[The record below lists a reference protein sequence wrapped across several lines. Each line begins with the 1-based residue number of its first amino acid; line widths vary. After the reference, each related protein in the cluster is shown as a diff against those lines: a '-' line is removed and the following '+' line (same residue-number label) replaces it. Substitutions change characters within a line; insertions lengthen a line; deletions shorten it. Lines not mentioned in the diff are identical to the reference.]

1 MLEAPESSSTNDEG
15 ADMNIA
21 SFFKSNRSKIIL
33 GVLIILGLIAVYK
46 VKFRGVPVE
55 SCKVTMGSVVSEI
68 MGTGTLEARY
78 QTTVSAKIQGR
89 ITELAVDQNDHVKKG
104 QLMAQLDEVELRQE
118 VGIYKAS
125 LDASMATVDRVKAEL
140 ARSQVVFEQA
150 ERDYSRFQSL
160 VASKSISQSDVEK
173 TREKLSTAEADVIRS
188 QAAVAEAVKL
198 MKAAEERQRH
208 SEAKLADTRILS
220 SFDGLVIR
228 RDREVGDIVVP
239 GASIFRMI
247 SLQELWISA
256 WVEESAIAGVHLD
269 QTTKIV
275 FRSEP
280 NKILDGKV
288 VRVGKMVDRETR
300 EFQVDV
306 MVEKL
311 PESWAIGQRAEVFI
325 QTSSKAQALAVPA
338 SSLIWKDGQ
347 PGVFRIEGSTIFWN
361 PVQTGIRG
369 DTNVEIIQGPPE
381 GALIVKN
388 AQIADL
394 RDGLRV
400 SVR

>member
-1 MLEAPESSSTNDEG
+1 MK
-15 ADMNIA
+15 IA
-21 SFFKSNRSKIIL
+21 SFFASTTSRVILL
-33 GVLIILGLIAVYK
+33 GVVVLGFIVLYK
-46 VKFRGVPVE
+46 VKFRTIPVE
-55 SCKVTMGSVVSEI
+55 SYKIAKGSVVAEI

-89 ITELAVDQNDHVKKG
+89 ITELAVDHNDHVKKG
-104 QLMAQLDEVELRQE
+104 QLMAQLDEVELRRE

-125 LDASMATVDRVKAEL
+125 LDASMATVERVKAEL
-140 ARSQVVFEQA
+140 AKSQAVFEQA

-160 VASKSISQSDVEK
+160 VASKSISVSDVEK
-173 TREKLSTAEADVIRS
+173 TREKLSTAEADVVRS
-188 QAAVAEAVKL
+188 QAAVDEAIKL
-198 MKAAEERQRH
+198 MKAAEERERY

-220 SFDGLVIR
+220 PFDGLVIR

-239 GASIFRMI
+239 GASIFRLI

-256 WVEESAIAGVHLD
+256 WVEESAIAGI
-269 QTTKIV
+269 QINQPARII

-280 NKILDGKV
+280 GKTLDGRV

-311 PESWAIGQRAEVFI
+311 PEKWAIGQRAEVFI
-325 QTSSKAQALAVPA
+325 QTSSTENALSVPG
-338 SSLIWKDGQ
+338 SSLIWKDGAA
-347 PGVFRIEGSTIFWN
+347 GVFRIEDSKIVWN
-361 PVQTGIRG
+361 PVTLGMRG
-369 DTNVEIIQGPPE
+369 DTRVEIIRGLTE

-388 AQIADL
+388 AQTP
-394 RDGLRV
+394 GLKNGVRV
-400 SVR
+400 SVQ

>member
-1 MLEAPESSSTNDEG
+1 MLEAHEHSSRNNEG
-15 ADMNIA
+15 ADMNTA
-21 SFFKSNRSKIIL
+21 SFLSSNKTKIVL
-33 GVLIILGLIAVYK
+33 GALIVLVIVGVYRAKFRAIPVEAYK
-46 VKFRGVPVE
+46 VSRGPV
-55 SCKVTMGSVVSEI
+55 MSEI

-89 ITELAVDQNDHVKKG
+89 VTELTVDQNDHVKKG
-104 QLMAQLDEVELRQE
+104 QLMAQLDEMELKQE

-125 LDASMATVDRVKAEL
+125 LDASMATVERVKAEL
-140 ARSQVVFEQA
+140 ARAQAVFEQA
-150 ERDYSRFQSL
+150 ERDYNRFQSL

-198 MKAAEERQRH
+198 MKAAEERQRY

-220 SFDGLVIR
+220 PFDGLVIR
-228 RDREVGDIVVP
+228 RDRELGDIIVP
-239 GASIFRMI
+239 GASIFRLI

-256 WVEESAIAGVHLD
+256 WVEESAIAGIHID
-269 QTTKIV
+269 QPAKII

-280 NKILDGKV
+280 NKILNGKV

-311 PESWAIGQRAEVFI
+311 PGSWAIGQRAEVFI
-325 QTSSKAQALAVPA
+325 ETSSKGDALAVSV
-338 SSLIWKDGQ
+338 SSLAWKEAKPGVYRIDGSKIVWNPVETGTRGDAAVEIIHGLAEGELIVKDAQIGGLKDGQ
-347 PGVFRIEGSTIFWN
+347 
-361 PVQTGIRG
+361 
-369 DTNVEIIQGPPE
+369 
-381 GALIVKN
+381 
-388 AQIADL
+388 
-394 RDGLRV
+394 RV
-400 SVR
+400 SVK